1 MLRLG
6 EIVAVG
12 PKSDFD
18 AQSVVE
24 LMTTGTS
31 KRLAAA
37 PAESSAGSSSE
48 H

>member
-1 MLRLG
+1 VLRLG
-6 EIVAVG
+6 RLVTVG
-12 PKSDFD
+12 PKSQFD

-31 KRLAAA
+31 GRLAEL
-37 PAESSAGSSSE
+37 PAEQSSGSSSE